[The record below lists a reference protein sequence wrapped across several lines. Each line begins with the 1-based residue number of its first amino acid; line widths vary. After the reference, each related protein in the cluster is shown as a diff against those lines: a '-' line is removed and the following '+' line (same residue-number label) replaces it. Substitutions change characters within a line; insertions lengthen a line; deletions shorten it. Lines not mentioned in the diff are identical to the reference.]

1 MNGNIATP
9 SIDSKNCFVASSI
22 PCAMLEND
30 VNKAMMS
37 RKSIVVLHVLLLA
50 LLSTLLCALLSDLLT
65 VLLTKYPCC

>member
-1 MNGNIATP
+1 MNGNIAAP

-37 RKSIVVLHVLLLA
+37 RKSIVVLLVVLL
-50 LLSTLLCALLSDLLT
+50 ALLSDLLT